1 MDPVTTTLLALQ
13 AAAGIGK
20 TAYGGY
26 QAAAGR
32 KALENAYEA
41 PTGKPSEYAEM
52 LKQARA
58 SDLAKRRLDEINR
71 SMATSTAA
79 LQQTGARGV
88 IGGIGSVTEAG
99 SRAKTDVLSQQQ
111 AEIMRALQYN
121 IQGAETERARQIQEE
136 TRQRR
141 EAQAAIT
148 AGYQNIAGGI
158 GEIGSAL
165 ATTID
170 ARTDGGTGSGGG
182 KKETEKSE
190 LSFKPKVSLPDQ
202 GGSSQMMSDEEIA
215 KLYEELYSNYKQT
228 FEKGGVQKT
237 PGAFSHKKNP
247 IDIMQDGAKI
257 GEMTGGEYIFNPS
270 QAKQLQSLA
279 KSGSS
284 PLHKFVKS
292 LLNKPQF
299 K

>member
-13 AAAGIGK
+13 AATGLGK
-20 TAYGGY
+20 AAYGGY

-32 KALENAYEA
+32 QALQGAYEA

-52 LKQARA
+52 LQQARA
-58 SDLAKRRLDEINR
+58 SDLAQRRLDEINR

-79 LQQTGARGV
+79 LQQAGARGV
-88 IGGIGSVTEAG
+88 IGGIGAITEAG
-99 SRAKTDVLSQQQ
+99 SRAKTEVLSQQQ

-121 IQGAETERARQIQEE
+121 IQGAETERARQVQLEN
-136 TRQRR
+136 RQRK

-158 GEIGSAL
+158 GDLGSAF
-165 ATTID
+165 ATGID
-170 ARTDGGTGSGGG
+170 AQTGKTKSSATQDPLKGQKPDWSSAMIDSEEDIFLAKSGT
-182 KKETEKSE
+182 
-190 LSFKPKVSLPDQ
+190 KVR
-202 GGSSQMMSDEEIA
+202 
-215 KLYEELYSNYKQT
+215 
-228 FEKGGVQKT
+228 KT

-247 IDIMQDGAKI
+247 IDIVQQGAKI

-270 QAKQLQSLA
+270 QAKQLQKLA

-284 PLHKFVKS
+284 DLHKFVKS

>member
-13 AAAGIGK
+13 AAAGLGK
-20 TAYGGY
+20 AAYGGY
-26 QAAAGR
+26 QATAGR
-32 KALENAYEA
+32 KALQNAYEA
-41 PTGKPSEYAEM
+41 PTGKPKEYAEM
-52 LKQARA
+52 LQQARA
-58 SDLAKRRLDEINR
+58 SDLAQRRLDEINR

-79 LQQTGARGV
+79 LQQAGARGV
-88 IGGIGSVTEAG
+88 IGGIGAITEAG
-99 SRAKTDVLSQQQ
+99 SRAKTEALSQQQ

-121 IQGAETERARQIQEE
+121 IQGAETERARQIQLEN
-136 TRQRR
+136 RQRR

-158 GEIGSAL
+158 GDLGSAL
-165 ATTID
+165 ATTVD
-170 ARTDGGTGSGGG
+170 ARTGEPKSTGDAGGDGGDVTLEDIVY
-182 KKETEKSE
+182 KPI
-190 LSFKPKVSLPDQ
+190 FK
-202 GGSSQMMSDEEIA
+202 
-215 KLYEELYSNYKQT
+215 
-228 FEKGGVQKT
+228 KGGVQKT

-270 QAKQLQSLA
+270 QAKQLQKLA

-284 PLHKFVKS
+284 DLHKFVKS